1 VARARR
7 SRETSFAA
15 DAAAAC
21 ALLSF
26 APAVLLGWWDWLTIP
41 AAHEARRPATTH
53 GLINTTAA
61 AFVLAA
67 MWRSRR
73 AEFLAAALGL
83 MTVSAWIGGDLVY
96 RLGWRVR
103 KAELYEQLEEGKT
116 REEAIRAIEQHE
128 RDDTFLAEA

>member
-1 VARARR
+1 
-7 SRETSFAA
+7 
-15 DAAAAC
+15 
-21 ALLSF
+21 
-26 APAVLLGWWDWLTIP
+26 
-41 AAHEARRPATTH
+41 
-53 GLINTTAA
+53 
-61 AFVLAA
+61 

-116 REEAIRAIEQHE
+116 REEATRAIEEHE
-128 RDDTFLAEA
+128 REDTFFADS